1 MIDVFLTVLNMSLT
15 AAFVIAALCLARLVL
30 QKMHAPTWV
39 SYALWAV
46 AGLNLLCPFKLESVF
61 SLIPFNT
68 TPIPRD
74 IAMQAI
80 PRIDS
85 GIRVIDNAV
94 SGSLPAATPSASI
107 NPLQV
112 WTAIGTDVWLFGVAV
127 MLLYAI
133 ISYVWLLR
141 RKERVTT
148 PFVYGFIR
156 PKMHIPRGLEGE
168 ELRYVTLH
176 EQTHIKRGDHLVK
189 LFAFALLCVHW
200 FNPFAWV
207 AFMLL
212 CADMEMSC
220 DERVLRELG
229 MGAKADYSQA
239 LLSLSM
245 NRRIF
250 SASPLAF
257 GEGGVKARVK
267 NVLSFKRR
275 SRVIIVVAVA
285 LVVVL
290 TVGFALSRTQPEAD
304 TTALVISEATVS
316 FEGETSPLA
325 LNDRGHIPFVE
336 LGSTI
341 SLTFEGKPPV
351 AVAVIEI
358 IANADGSRKYAEEI
372 DKSLNVDYSGLS
384 RATFRIEE
392 NLGVA
397 LSSDSDNY
405 RPGNAYRWYRIILND
420 SGRGTT
426 EYGLWLR
433 TDPTIMAENSS
444 MILEQDPAGQQ
455 PQQSSRTALENL
467 PADYGT
473 YDNREQAIA
482 DNVYINVHDAEIYN
496 QGVVDSFYEQVSAG
510 NAAFMR
516 AIRYTTEGDP
526 MIFDYQ
532 YNGEMF
538 TVRIDSSRDTF
549 GGYGIDI
556 RTYRFL
562 VNRGDAWV
570 LSQIETDR
578 EVPGSETYWIPTPSA
593 G

>member
-1 MIDVFLTVLNMSLT
+1 
-15 AAFVIAALCLARLVL
+15 
-30 QKMHAPTWV
+30 MHAPTWV

-61 SLIPFNT
+61 SLIPFNAA
-68 TPIPRD
+68 PIPRD

-85 GIRVIDNAV
+85 GIRAIDNVV

-127 MLLYAI
+127 MLLYAV
-133 ISYVWLLR
+133 ISYVRLVR

-176 EQTHIKRGDHLVK
+176 EQAHIRRGDHLVK
-189 LFAFALLCVHW
+189 LFAFVLLCAHW

-207 AFMLL
+207 AFVLL
-212 CADMEMSC
+212 NADMEMSC

-229 MGAKADYSQA
+229 MGAKADYSRT

-250 SASPLAF
+250 GASPLAF
-257 GEGGVKARVK
+257 GEGGIKARVK
-267 NVLSFKRR
+267 NVLGFRRR
-275 SRVIIVVAVA
+275 SRVIVVVAVT
-285 LVVVL
+285 LVAVL
-290 TVGFALSRTQPEAD
+290 TVGFALGRAQAD
-304 TTALVISEATVS
+304 TGTTSLVISEATVS
-316 FEGETSPLA
+316 FEGQTSPLA
-325 LNDRGHIPFVE
+325 LNDRERFPFVE

-351 AVAVIEI
+351 AVSVIEVPVS
-358 IANADGSRKYAEEI
+358 ADGSRKYAEQI
-372 DKSLNVDYSGLS
+372 DRTLSVDYSGSAVVSFRVEEYLI
-384 RATFRIEE
+384 AT
-392 NLGVA
+392 A
-397 LSSDSDNY
+397 LSSNSDDS
-405 RPGNAYRWYRIILND
+405 RPGNAFRWYRIILND

-433 TDPTIMAENSS
+433 TDPTVGVEEEGGSGVGQGPGVMAGLNSA
-444 MILEQDPAGQQ
+444 DPQ
-455 PQQSSRTALENL
+455 PSSGQSSWTPLEEL
-467 PADYGT
+467 PADYGI

-482 DNVYINVHDAEIYN
+482 DGVYVTVHGRETYN
-496 QGVVDSFYEQVSAG
+496 QGMVNAFYKNALAG

-516 AIRYTTEGDP
+516 VIQYTTEGDP
-526 MIFDYQ
+526 GIFDYQ
-532 YNGEMF
+532 YDGEVF
-538 TVRIDSSRDTF
+538 TVTHDNSRDTF
-549 GGYGIDI
+549 GDYGNKDFYVE
-556 RTYRFL
+556 TYRYL
-562 VNRGDAWV
+562 IKLDDRWV
-570 LSQIETDR
+570 LSQVEAYKVTDET
-578 EVPGSETYWIPTPSA
+578 SCWIPAPST